1 MGWYVRPMPHML
13 RPSDSPQ
20 LSERSAYQARSEFCG
35 APHRQA
41 PQAARSES
49 AGTQVAGSPFLG
61 LLSFGE
67 AKESKSAVGPR
78 PDFLPHHKH
87 TAPTGNNK
95 APIPAFPQR
104 GKELNPPHPS
114 PLPQAG
120 EGVSSKFIA
129 SSACCMGAGGI
140 FHSEILRLM
149 HPQLPST
156 CAEAR
161 SLWGGMCGPC
171 RTCFV
176 HLTRRSCLSEALT
189 KRVASSAAHPTGK
202 HRRLP
207 GAKAQGRR

>member
-1 MGWYVRPMPHML
+1 MGATAICHEAPNDRCSPHSLLPAPRRAACGVACARQDAGAAHTL
-13 RPSDSPQ
+13 RQHARRSC
-20 LSERSAYQARSEFCG
+20 LSATTKKCSEFCG

-104 GKELNPPHPS
+104 GKEFNTPS
-114 PLPQAG
+114 PLPSPASG
-120 EGVSSKFIA
+120 RGSSGR
-129 SSACCMGAGGI
+129 SACATPHASCKTGV
-140 FHSEILRLM
+140 LR
-149 HPQLPST
+149 HKNSN
-156 CAEAR
+156 
-161 SLWGGMCGPC
+161 
-171 RTCFV
+171 F
-176 HLTRRSCLSEALT
+176 
-189 KRVASSAAHPTGK
+189 
-202 HRRLP
+202 RRLFERRDA
-207 GAKAQGRR
+207 GAK

>member
-1 MGWYVRPMPHML
+1 MPHML

-35 APHRQA
+35 APHRRA

-104 GKELNPPHPS
+104 GKEFNTPS
-114 PLPQAG
+114 PRPSPASGRGSSGRSACATPHASCRMACLDIKILISGGCLNGATQERSEFRRPASQTRFL
-120 EGVSSKFIA
+120 VSTHIA
-129 SSACCMGAGGI
+129 SQYE
-140 FHSEILRLM
+140 FR
-149 HPQLPST
+149 
-156 CAEAR
+156 
-161 SLWGGMCGPC
+161 
-171 RTCFV
+171 
-176 HLTRRSCLSEALT
+176 
-189 KRVASSAAHPTGK
+189 PTQ
-202 HRRLP
+202 
-207 GAKAQGRR
+207 A

>member
-1 MGWYVRPMPHML
+1 MGWHVRPMPHML

-35 APHRQA
+35 APHRRA

-95 APIPAFPQR
+95 
-104 GKELNPPHPS
+104 GPHPR
-114 PLPQAG
+114 LPPAG
-120 EGVSSKFIA
+120 EGVRCPSPQPSPASGRGSSGR
-129 SSACCMGAGGI
+129 SACATP
-140 FHSEILRLM
+140 H
-149 HPQLPST
+149 
-156 CAEAR
+156 A
-161 SLWGGMCGPC
+161 
-171 RTCFV
+171 
-176 HLTRRSCLSEALT
+176 SC
-189 KRVASSAAHPTGK
+189 KTGVPRHK
-202 HRRLP
+202 NSDFRRLFERSDEE
-207 GAKAQGRR
+207 AK

>member
-1 MGWYVRPMPHML
+1 MLHGRWRHIPFRNPATDAPPTPFYLRRGAQPVGWYVRPMPHML

-95 APIPAFPQR
+95 
-104 GKELNPPHPS
+104 GPHPR
-114 PLPQAG
+114 LPPAG
-120 EGVSSKFIA
+120 EGVQYPLTPTLSRKREREFRAQCLCNPARQLQDWRA
-129 SSACCMGAGGI
+129 SSYT
-140 FHSEILRLM
+140 FKF
-149 HPQLPST
+149 P
-156 CAEAR
+156 
-161 SLWGGMCGPC
+161 
-171 RTCFV
+171 
-176 HLTRRSCLSEALT
+176 
-189 KRVASSAAHPTGK
+189 AAV
-202 HRRLP
+202 
-207 GAKAQGRR
+207 